1 MINNKLNSTNHS
13 EQLPNLIKQVANSVL
28 FQQQL
33 KYWLK
38 LLIHNILIK

>member
-1 MINNKLNSTNHS
+1 MLNKTEDNRQMINNKLNSTNHS

-33 KYWLK
+33 KY
-38 LLIHNILIK
+38 